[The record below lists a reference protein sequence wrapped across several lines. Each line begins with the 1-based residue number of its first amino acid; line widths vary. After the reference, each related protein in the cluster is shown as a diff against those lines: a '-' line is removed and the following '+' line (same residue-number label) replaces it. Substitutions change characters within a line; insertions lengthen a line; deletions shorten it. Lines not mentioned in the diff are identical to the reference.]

1 MTIHNTQLTAA
12 RPQHRIARTKKFN
25 LQILTMLF
33 PLFEGI
39 RTCGEEVVGMTA
51 SIWSCSTRLTMQMIN
66 QHNQT
71 AEGLTQEDDIWEQ
84 CARQLYTGE
93 ELEEAIKQRRASASQ
108 PRSELIFEGLEGAGH
123 ILGKAGDITPYEY
136 AGDAQQF
143 RRWKIQTITYVATK
157 IYHRTEQDMR
167 LAYRRAMRDVIDV
180 LYGPALQVAMEM
192 DSVGLMKCI
201 PRDDGV
207 AYLEVSTGMS
217 DLILQMEHKILG
229 ITFDRDEYDLHP
241 ETAVALYTVYP
252 ESCTR
257 TQGEPMQEYV
267 EKRLRHYKMLKLKD
281 PDTYVPEV
289 KRTLTMIQQSRIPM
303 GINLDMSRL
312 VRRGELRFEQAA
324 RKLVDKFPNLHHM
337 EMEHLKMEK
346 QMKNDND
353 ICR

>member
-1 MTIHNTQLTAA
+1 MCI
-12 RPQHRIARTKKFN
+12 RDR
-25 LQILTMLF
+25 LF

-66 QHNQT
+66 QQNQT
-71 AEGLTQEDDIWEQ
+71 AEGLTQEDDIWEK
-84 CARQLYTGE
+84 CARQLYSGE
-93 ELEEAIKQRRASASQ
+93 DLEKAIRQRRASASQ

-143 RRWKIQTITYVATK
+143 GRWKIQTITYVATK

-167 LAYRRAMRDVIDV
+167 LAYRRAMRDVIDA

-229 ITFDRDEYDLHP
+229 ITLDRDE
-241 ETAVALYTVYP
+241 
-252 ESCTR
+252 
-257 TQGEPMQEYV
+257 
-267 EKRLRHYKMLKLKD
+267 
-281 PDTYVPEV
+281 
-289 KRTLTMIQQSRIPM
+289 
-303 GINLDMSRL
+303 
-312 VRRGELRFEQAA
+312 
-324 RKLVDKFPNLHHM
+324 
-337 EMEHLKMEK
+337 
-346 QMKNDND
+346 
-353 ICR
+353 